1 MRMSVVLL
9 AAALLAPS
17 ARADAEA
24 EAEHEARAQ
33 KMLSDSLVDAMAML
47 EHGSE
52 TAKEQAARS
61 VAQMAIET
69 TISQPFH
76 PVTFRN
82 ACVRAG
88 IIKQLATLLK
98 DPNATPTSHL
108 HALHALEAI
117 ATDDPTTDVDNGH
130 AQAVC
135 NTGVCPTVVS
145 YLASADEALQVSAA
159 RCAAIL
165 AEDPQCQ
172 QMLVRAKAVDALVFL
187 GTYGNDMA
195 KMHAVAALDLLRLN
209 NAAASKQI
217 RDSGGMQASAQRVPP
232 RSPPPSLP
240 LGRGRRCAQPTR
252 SEAAPAR
259 APLTQTR
266 SPTHPSTL
274 SIAPAHTRPPAHAR
288 PPGSAG
294 PRPPTRTHA
303 RARARTAAEATHRR
317 WHHRCSA
324 ASSST
329 DWAACGTSSAS
340 SSTR

>member
-1 MRMSVVLL
+1 MKRSLLLL
-9 AAALLAPS
+9 AAALLLAAP
-17 ARADAEA
+17 ARADEESDAA
-24 EAEHEARAQ
+24 AEHEARAQ

-52 TAKEQAARS
+52 AAKEQAARS
-61 VAQMAIET
+61 VAQLAIET

-88 IIKQLATLLK
+88 IIKQLASLLK
-98 DPNATPTSHL
+98 DPNATPTSYL

-117 ATDDPTTDVDNGH
+117 ATDDPTTDMDNGH

-135 NTGVCPTVVS
+135 STGVCPTVVS
-145 YLASADEALQVSAA
+145 FLASADEALQVSAA

-209 NAAASKQI
+209 NVAASKQI
-217 RDSGGMQASAQRVPP
+217 RESGGMQMLSGLKQYGLGGLRDLVSEQLDSLQKPSAVVQATVEPTAHVKQAHLQRVKHSKMWESVGVRRAYAPP
-232 RSPPPSLP
+232 
-240 LGRGRRCAQPTR
+240 Q
-252 SEAAPAR
+252 
-259 APLTQTR
+259 
-266 SPTHPSTL
+266 
-274 SIAPAHTRPPAHAR
+274 
-288 PPGSAG
+288 
-294 PRPPTRTHA
+294 
-303 RARARTAAEATHRR
+303 
-317 WHHRCSA
+317 
-324 ASSST
+324 
-329 DWAACGTSSAS
+329 
-340 SSTR
+340 

>member
-1 MRMSVVLL
+1 MSKRTRVSLILL

-17 ARADAEA
+17 AHADAASE

-69 TISQPFH
+69 TVSQPFH

-88 IIKQLATLLK
+88 IIKQLAALLK
-98 DPNATPTSHL
+98 DPGATPTAHL

-135 NTGVCPTVVS
+135 STGVCPTVVGF
-145 YLASADEALQVSAA
+145 LASADEALQVPAA

-172 QMLVRAKAVDALVFL
+172 QMLVRARAVDALVFL
-187 GTYGNDMA
+187 GTYGNDAA

-217 RDSGGMQASAQRVPP
+217 REGGGMQLLSGLKQYGLGGMRDLVGEQLGSLQQPGAVVQAAVEPSAHVKQAHQQRVKH
-232 RSPPPSLP
+232 SKMWESV
-240 LGRGRRCAQPTR
+240 GVRRAY
-252 SEAAPAR
+252 AP
-259 APLTQTR
+259 Q
-266 SPTHPSTL
+266 
-274 SIAPAHTRPPAHAR
+274 
-288 PPGSAG
+288 
-294 PRPPTRTHA
+294 
-303 RARARTAAEATHRR
+303 E
-317 WHHRCSA
+317 
-324 ASSST
+324 
-329 DWAACGTSSAS
+329 
-340 SSTR
+340 

>member
-1 MRMSVVLL
+1 MKRSPLLL
-9 AAALLAPS
+9 AAALLLAAP
-17 ARADAEA
+17 ARADEESDAA
-24 EAEHEARAQ
+24 AEHEARAQ

-52 TAKEQAARS
+52 AAKEQAARS
-61 VAQMAIET
+61 VAQLAIET

-88 IIKQLATLLK
+88 IIKQLASLLK
-98 DPNATPTSHL
+98 DPNATPTSYL

-117 ATDDPTTDVDNGH
+117 ATDDPTTDMDNGH

-135 NTGVCPTVVS
+135 STGVCPTVVS
-145 YLASADEALQVSAA
+145 FLASADEALQVSAA

-209 NAAASKQI
+209 NVAASKQI
-217 RDSGGMQASAQRVPP
+217 RESGGMQMLSGLKQYGLGGLRDLVSEQLDSLQKPSAVVQATVEPTAHVKQAHLQRVKHSKMWESVGVRRAYAPP
-232 RSPPPSLP
+232 
-240 LGRGRRCAQPTR
+240 Q
-252 SEAAPAR
+252 
-259 APLTQTR
+259 
-266 SPTHPSTL
+266 
-274 SIAPAHTRPPAHAR
+274 
-288 PPGSAG
+288 
-294 PRPPTRTHA
+294 
-303 RARARTAAEATHRR
+303 
-317 WHHRCSA
+317 
-324 ASSST
+324 
-329 DWAACGTSSAS
+329 
-340 SSTR
+340 